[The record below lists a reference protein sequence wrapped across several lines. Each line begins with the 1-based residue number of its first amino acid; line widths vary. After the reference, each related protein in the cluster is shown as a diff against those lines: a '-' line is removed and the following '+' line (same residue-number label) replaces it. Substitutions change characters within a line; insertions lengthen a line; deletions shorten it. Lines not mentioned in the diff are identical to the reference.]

1 MTANK
6 DTAVTQYDRCV
17 KYDRIADAVAERR
30 GWRLAVIEPTAA
42 PGVGAV
48 SVGGVG
54 VSFLCCSGG
63 TSLGL

>member
-17 KYDRIADAVAERR
+17 KYDRAVAESARVSMVSAIDP
-30 GWRLAVIEPTAA
+30 LAV
-42 PGVGAV
+42 PGNGT
-48 SVGGVG
+48 SGGGVD
-54 VSFLCCSGG
+54 VSFLCCSGS